1 MLHLGSI
8 FGTTIRVDVT
18 FLILVALFVASSY
31 DPNRGIHYALLWLPV
46 LFISVLIH
54 ELAHA
59 AMIAIFGHGSSDIV
73 LGGMGGVTINKR
85 RAAPWQDMLVSI
97 AGPLANFAL
106 MWLTALIFVNVPY
119 TRQDP
124 MLLALLPILVFANKW
139 WGILN
144 LLPVSPLDGGH
155 AVRNFLRTF
164 LDDKVAFVIAV
175 WVGIVVGVAVAILS
189 VRAGEFFLAVLLAWF
204 VYMNFQHWQYYREH
218 GYPGD

>member
-1 MLHLGSI
+1 
-8 FGTTIRVDVT
+8 
-18 FLILVALFVASSY
+18 
-31 DPNRGIHYALLWLPV
+31 
-46 LFISVLIH
+46 
-54 ELAHA
+54 
-59 AMIAIFGHGSSDIV
+59 
-73 LGGMGGVTINKR
+73 
-85 RAAPWQDMLVSI
+85 
-97 AGPLANFAL
+97 
-106 MWLTALIFVNVPY
+106 
-119 TRQDP
+119 